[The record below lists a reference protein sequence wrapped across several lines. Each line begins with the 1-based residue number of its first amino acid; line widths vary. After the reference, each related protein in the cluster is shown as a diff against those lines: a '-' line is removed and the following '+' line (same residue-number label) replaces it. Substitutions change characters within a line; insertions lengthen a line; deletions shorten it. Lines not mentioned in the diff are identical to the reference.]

1 MKTIKLMKLWL
12 MALALLP
19 LSINAQN
26 NTKLS
31 VEDFTISSGETKTLT
46 VDLDNPDMEVT
57 LVQFDLVLPEGLSV
71 KGGEE
76 GIDIDRTTY
85 KKHSISYN
93 PDNGRILLA
102 SSKNSTLTGTSGAI
116 VTIEILADAS
126 FSEGTIK
133 LTNIEIVSPTETVV
147 HPEDV
152 TVIITSGSGIQ
163 SITVDGKSG
172 NIYDLQGR
180 KVTDSQLSRG
190 VYIMNGRKY
199 VVK

>member
-31 VEDFTISSGETKTLT
+31 VEDFTISGGETKTLI
-46 VDLDNPDMEVT
+46 VDLGNPDMEVT

-102 SSKNSTLTGTSGAI
+102 SSKNSTLSGTSGAI
-116 VTIEILADAS
+116 VTIEITADAS

-147 HPEDV
+147 RPEEV
-152 TVIITSGSGIQ
+152 SVVITSGSGIQ
-163 SITVDGKSG
+163 SITADSKSG

-190 VYIMNGRKY
+190 IYIMNGRKY

>member
-31 VEDFTISSGETKTLT
+31 VEDFTISGGETKTLI

-57 LVQFDLVLPEGLSV
+57 LVQFDLVLPEGLSE

-102 SSKNSTLTGTSGAI
+102 SSKNSTLSGTSGAI
-116 VTIEILADAS
+116 VTIEITADAS

-147 HPEDV
+147 RPEEV
-152 TVIITSGSGIQ
+152 SVVITSGSGIQ
-163 SITVDGKSG
+163 SITADSKSG

-190 VYIMNGRKY
+190 IYIMNGRKY